1 MLVESCCSGK
11 GINSYESASCPIAM
25 SEQIFYT
32 VQDKT
37 ANALSF
43 ISLTNSQTP
52 NFNSGIVVTLL
63 AEWNFSIDTIAYTLF
78 SFIQTDDII

>member
-43 ISLTNSQTP
+43 ISLTNCQTS

-63 AEWNFSIDTIAYTLF
+63 AEWNFFD
-78 SFIQTDDII
+78 